1 MSGHPELDEHNYPD
15 RVSVAVSFDGL
26 NQTST
31 PVTNDPE
38 TASHPQSELDVEVED
53 PTPLQYARVN
63 GLTRNHVTEKY
74 AEVDAIQ
81 DDVYPGC
88 LEDSH
93 LPQFNLGTG
102 FKPEERVSVSKEG
115 AALLASVA
123 QEETAESIDALILP
137 MLGARSSTCKAKF
150 ELPLL
155 RSDHETDCKNFGRRE
170 GFEIKLQDVRLPLE
184 SVDEENGQG
193 LGLPSRLWDI
203 GPKLLEQLRGEKI
216 GISKDTIAYLQDAL
230 KVAWIAEDEE
240 TLWNS
245 EVKYKR
251 VRRKLQFRRPQQD

>member
-1 MSGHPELDEHNYPD
+1 MTDHPEFNEYDYPD
-15 RVSVAVSFDGL
+15 WVSVAVSSDGL
-26 NQTST
+26 NQTSIPAT
-31 PVTNDPE
+31 NGAEVT
-38 TASHPQSELDVEVED
+38 SHPQPELDVDFED
-53 PTPLQYARVN
+53 LAPLEYARAS
-63 GLTRNHVTEKY
+63 GLTRNHVTEEY

-88 LEDSH
+88 LADSH
-93 LPQFNLGTG
+93 LPQFDLGTG
-102 FKPEERVSVSKEG
+102 FKVEERVSVSKEG

-123 QEETAESIDALILP
+123 HEEVAESIDALILP
-137 MLGARSSTCKAKF
+137 MLGARSSTCKAKL

-193 LGLPSRLWDI
+193 LGLPSRFWNI
-203 GPKLLEQLRGEKI
+203 GPKLLEQLKGEKI

-230 KVAWIAEDEE
+230 KAAWTAEDEE
-240 TLWNS
+240 NLWNS
-245 EVKYKR
+245 EIKYKR
-251 VRRKLQFRRPQQD
+251 VSRKLQFRRLQ